1 MYYGGTKMVKTKKTQ
16 FAIRKLAKGAVAV
29 LLSFGILAGPSAPI
43 VSAAS
48 EAIQN
53 EMTDDTTSVVE
64 ESVPVE
70 NNTADTLTTDN
81 TGVSANYSEN
91 TDDSTT
97 TTVQTDTDVS
107 TQEKTDPV
115 TSVNTEQPVQTE
127 EAESTTPVEDVN
139 SKSEE
144 NVSQNNNINT
154 STEDTNSTNTEAEVN
169 KNTTSKEDTNKK
181 DKPNINEMTKEE
193 LANHIKDLANKHPL
207 GIAGIFHIFGNE
219 VTQNGRIAGN
229 IATDKLSGTNFGT
242 NSNAT
247 NNLTNGDIH
256 YVGNLNGLNKI
267 DGDNK
272 VVIFGPDIE
281 YRSFENDGAIEV
293 NYGTAEKPDW
303 RKVDIPYNHI
313 VQADQKI
320 NIQGELDKLSQKS
333 DNWASQAQTEGV
345 KADFSTDNSWIDV
358 SEAIKNAGDNKEPI
372 YVTIDAAHLSGD
384 KRNITIKGIPAG
396 AEAPMIILNVTNIQ
410 GGDLTVQTH
419 LVLEYADGNNI
430 GGSSET
436 PTQFNKLLWNF
447 GTDVNKLHFA
457 RDYHLGSVL
466 ATNAH
471 ITNAVNIDGNI
482 IGNKVT
488 VSGETHRWDL
498 TPPFVEIEE
507 PEKPKPEPKPDPE
520 PKPKPKPDPEPEPEP
535 ENPTPDTPAPQP
547 KPEETP
553 DNTEDFTPPITVDV
567 LDPDGTDENETPAG
581 EESTE
586 EEAIAPLPEN
596 VIEKNQ
602 KEVTS
607 SKSTVTPTPVTEKSG
622 ETTTKPKAEV
632 KNETVTAT
640 ETTKE
645 VGLPETG
652 EDKTNLITIGI
663 CFSKYCCNNH
673 GIRLIHQQEKEKL
686 TKNKHLK

>member
-1 MYYGGTKMVKTKKTQ
+1 MFKTKKTQ

-81 TGVSANYSEN
+81 TEVSANYSEN

-107 TQEKTDPV
+107 TQEKTDPE
-115 TSVNTEQPVQTE
+115 TSVNTEQPIQTE

-154 STEDTNSTNTEAEVN
+154 S
-169 KNTTSKEDTNKK
+169 KEGTNKK

-193 LANHIKDLANKHPL
+193 LANHIKDLADKHPL

-219 VTQNGRIAGN
+219 VTQNGHIAGN
-229 IATDKLSGTNFGT
+229 IAADKLSGTNFGT

-281 YRSFENDGAIEV
+281 YRSFEKDGAIEV

-320 NIQGELDKLSQKS
+320 DIQGELDKLSQKS
-333 DNWASQAQTEGV
+333 DNWASQAQIEGV
-345 KADFSTDNSWIDV
+345 KADFNDLNNSWIDV
-358 SEAIKNAGDNKEPI
+358 SEAIKNAGDSKEPI

-436 PTQFNKLLWNF
+436 PNQFNKLLWNF

-457 RDYHLGSVL
+457 GDYHLGSVL

-507 PEKPKPEPKPDPE
+507 PEKPDPK
-520 PKPKPKPDPEPEPEP
+520 PEPEP
-535 ENPTPDTPAPQP
+535 ENPTPYTPAPQP

-553 DNTEDFTPPITVDV
+553 DNTEDFTPPLNEDV
-567 LDPDGTDENETPAG
+567 LDLDGTDENETPAG

-586 EEAIAPLPEN
+586 EAIAPLPKN

-607 SKSTVTPTPVTEKSG
+607 TAVTEKSS

-632 KNETVTAT
+632 ENENVT
-640 ETTKE
+640 ETSKE

-652 EDKTNLITIGI
+652 EDKTNLITTGI
-663 CFSKYCCNNH
+663 VLASIAATITALGSFINK
-673 GIRLIHQQEKEKL
+673 
-686 TKNKHLK
+686 KN

>member
-1 MYYGGTKMVKTKKTQ
+1 MFKTKKTQ

-43 VSAAS
+43 VSAAP
-48 EAIQN
+48 ETIQN
-53 EMTDDTTSVVE
+53 EVTSDTTSVVE

-81 TGVSANYSEN
+81 TEVSANYSEN

-107 TQEKTDPV
+107 TQEKTDPE
-115 TSVNTEQPVQTE
+115 TSVNTEQPIQTE

-154 STEDTNSTNTEAEVN
+154 S
-169 KNTTSKEDTNKK
+169 KEGTNKK

-193 LANHIKDLANKHPL
+193 LANYIKDLADKHPL

-219 VTQNGRIAGN
+219 VTQNGHIAGN
-229 IATDKLSGTNFGT
+229 IAADKLSGT

-313 VQADQKI
+313 VQADQKVD
-320 NIQGELDKLSQKS
+320 IQGELDKLSQKS

-345 KADFSTDNSWIDV
+345 KADFNDLNNSWIDV
-358 SEAIKNAGDNKEPI
+358 SEAIKNAGDSKEPI
-372 YVTIDAAHLSGD
+372 YVAIDAAHLSGD

-436 PTQFNKLLWNF
+436 PNQFNKLLWNF

-457 RDYHLGSVL
+457 GDYHLGSVL

-507 PEKPKPEPKPDPE
+507 PEKPDPKPEPEPEPEPDP
-520 PKPKPKPDPEPEPEP
+520 KPEPEP

-553 DNTEDFTPPITVDV
+553 DNTEDFTPPLTVDV
-567 LDPDGTDENETPAG
+567 LDLDGTDENETPAR
-581 EESTE
+581 EEST

-607 SKSTVTPTPVTEKSG
+607 TAVTEKSS

-632 KNETVTAT
+632 ENENVT
-640 ETTKE
+640 ETSKE

-652 EDKTNLITIGI
+652 EDKTNLITTGI
-663 CFSKYCCNNH
+663 VLASIAATITALGSFINK
-673 GIRLIHQQEKEKL
+673 
-686 TKNKHLK
+686 KN

>member
-1 MYYGGTKMVKTKKTQ
+1 MFKTKKTQ

-53 EMTDDTTSVVE
+53 EVTSDTTSVVE
-64 ESVPVE
+64 ESVPVK

-81 TGVSANYSEN
+81 TEVSANYSEN

-107 TQEKTDPV
+107 TQEKTDPE
-115 TSVNTEQPVQTE
+115 TSVNTEQPIQTE
-127 EAESTTPVEDVN
+127 EAESTTPVENVN

-154 STEDTNSTNTEAEVN
+154 S
-169 KNTTSKEDTNKK
+169 KEGTNKK

-193 LANHIKDLANKHPL
+193 LADHIKDLADKHPL

-219 VTQNGRIAGN
+219 VTQNGHIAGN
-229 IATDKLSGTNFGT
+229 IAADKLSGTNFGT

-320 NIQGELDKLSQKS
+320 DIQGELDKLSQKS

-345 KADFSTDNSWIDV
+345 KADFNDLNNSWIDV
-358 SEAIKNAGDNKEPI
+358 SEAIKNAGDSKEPI

-396 AEAPMIILNVTNIQ
+396 AEAPMIILNVINIQ

-436 PTQFNKLLWNF
+436 PNQFNKLLWNF

-457 RDYHLGSVL
+457 GDYHLGSVL

-498 TPPFVEIEE
+498 TPPFVEFEE
-507 PEKPKPEPKPDPE
+507 PEKPKPEPKPEPEKPKPE
-520 PKPKPKPDPEPEPEP
+520 PKPEPEPEPAP

-553 DNTEDFTPPITVDV
+553 DNTEDFTPPLTVDV
-567 LDPDGTDENETPAG
+567 SDLDGTDENETPAG
-581 EESTE
+581 EEST

-607 SKSTVTPTPVTEKSG
+607 SKFMVTPTAVTEKSS

-632 KNETVTAT
+632 ENQNVT
-640 ETTKE
+640 ETSKE

-652 EDKTNLITIGI
+652 EDKTNLITTGI
-663 CFSKYCCNNH
+663 VLASIAATITALGSFINK
-673 GIRLIHQQEKEKL
+673 
-686 TKNKHLK
+686 KN

>member
-1 MYYGGTKMVKTKKTQ
+1 M
-16 FAIRKLAKGAVAV
+16 

-53 EMTDDTTSVVE
+53 EMTDDTTSNEITSDTTSVVE

-81 TGVSANYSEN
+81 TEVSANYSEN

-107 TQEKTDPV
+107 TQEKTDPE
-115 TSVNTEQPVQTE
+115 TSINTEQPIQTE
-127 EAESTTPVEDVN
+127 EAESTTPVEDIN

-154 STEDTNSTNTEAEVN
+154 S
-169 KNTTSKEDTNKK
+169 KEGTNKK

-193 LANHIKDLANKHPL
+193 LADHIKDLADKHPL

-219 VTQNGRIAGN
+219 VTQNGHIAGN
-229 IATDKLSGTNFGT
+229 IAADKLSGTNFGT

-320 NIQGELDKLSQKS
+320 DIQGELDKLSQKS

-345 KADFSTDNSWIDV
+345 KADFNDLNNSWTDV
-358 SEAIKNAGDNKEPI
+358 SEAIKNAGDSKEPI

-396 AEAPMIILNVTNIQ
+396 AEAPMIILNVINIQ

-436 PTQFNKLLWNF
+436 PNQFNKLLWNF

-457 RDYHLGSVL
+457 GDYHLGSVL

-498 TPPFVEIEE
+498 TPPFVEFEE
-507 PEKPKPEPKPDPE
+507 PEKPKPEPKPE
-520 PKPKPKPDPEPEPEP
+520 PEPEPAP

-553 DNTEDFTPPITVDV
+553 DNTEDFTPPLTVDV
-567 LDPDGTDENETPAG
+567 SDLDGTDENETPAG
-581 EESTE
+581 EEST

-602 KEVTS
+602 KEITP
-607 SKSTVTPTPVTEKSG
+607 SKFMVTPTAVTEKSS

-632 KNETVTAT
+632 ENQNVT
-640 ETTKE
+640 ETSKE

-652 EDKTNLITIGI
+652 EDKTNLITTGI
-663 CFSKYCCNNH
+663 VLASIAATITALGSFINK
-673 GIRLIHQQEKEKL
+673 
-686 TKNKHLK
+686 KN

>member
-1 MYYGGTKMVKTKKTQ
+1 MFKTKKTQ

-53 EMTDDTTSVVE
+53 KMTDDTTSNEVTSDTTSVVE

-81 TGVSANYSEN
+81 TEVSANYSEN

-107 TQEKTDPV
+107 TQEKTDPE
-115 TSVNTEQPVQTE
+115 TSVNTEQPIQTE

-154 STEDTNSTNTEAEVN
+154 S
-169 KNTTSKEDTNKK
+169 KEGTNKK

-193 LANHIKDLANKHPL
+193 LANHIKDLADKHPL

-219 VTQNGRIAGN
+219 VTQNGHIAGN
-229 IATDKLSGTNFGT
+229 IAADKLSGTNFGT

-320 NIQGELDKLSQKS
+320 DIQGELDKLSQKS

-345 KADFSTDNSWIDV
+345 KADFNDLNNSWTDV
-358 SEAIKNAGDNKEPI
+358 SEAIKNAGDSKEPI

-396 AEAPMIILNVTNIQ
+396 AEAPMIILNVINIQ

-436 PTQFNKLLWNF
+436 PNQFNKLLWNF

-457 RDYHLGSVL
+457 GDYHLGSVL

-498 TPPFVEIEE
+498 TPPFVEFEE
-507 PEKPKPEPKPDPE
+507 PEKPKPEP
-520 PKPKPKPDPEPEPEP
+520 EPEPAP

-553 DNTEDFTPPITVDV
+553 DNTEDFTPPLTVDV
-567 LDPDGTDENETPAG
+567 SDLDGTDENETPAG
-581 EESTE
+581 EESA

-607 SKSTVTPTPVTEKSG
+607 SKFMVTPTAVTEKSS

-632 KNETVTAT
+632 ENQNVT
-640 ETTKE
+640 ETSKE

-652 EDKTNLITIGI
+652 EDKTNLITTGI
-663 CFSKYCCNNH
+663 VLASIAATITALGSFINK
-673 GIRLIHQQEKEKL
+673 
-686 TKNKHLK
+686 KN

>member
-1 MYYGGTKMVKTKKTQ
+1 
-16 FAIRKLAKGAVAV
+16 
-29 LLSFGILAGPSAPI
+29 
-43 VSAAS
+43 
-48 EAIQN
+48 
-53 EMTDDTTSVVE
+53 MTDDTTSNEVTSDTTSVVE

-81 TGVSANYSEN
+81 TEVSANYSEN

-107 TQEKTDPV
+107 TQEKTDPE
-115 TSVNTEQPVQTE
+115 TSVNTKQPIQTE

-154 STEDTNSTNTEAEVN
+154 S
-169 KNTTSKEDTNKK
+169 KEGTNKK

-193 LANHIKDLANKHPL
+193 LADHIKDLADKHPL

-219 VTQNGRIAGN
+219 VTQNGHIAGN
-229 IATDKLSGTNFGT
+229 IAADKLSGTNFGT

-293 NYGTAEKPDW
+293 NHGTAEKPDW

-320 NIQGELDKLSQKS
+320 DIQGELDKLSQKS

-345 KADFSTDNSWIDV
+345 KADFNDLNNSWIDV
-358 SEAIKNAGDNKEPI
+358 SEAIKNAGDSKEPI

-396 AEAPMIILNVTNIQ
+396 AEAPMIILNVINIQ

-436 PTQFNKLLWNF
+436 PNQFNKLLWNF

-457 RDYHLGSVL
+457 GDYHLGSVL

-507 PEKPKPEPKPDPE
+507 PEKP
-520 PKPKPKPDPEPEPEP
+520 EPEPAP

-547 KPEETP
+547 KPEKTP
-553 DNTEDFTPPITVDV
+553 DNTEDFTPPLTVDV
-567 LDPDGTDENETPAG
+567 SDLDGTDENETPAG
-581 EESTE
+581 EEST

-607 SKSTVTPTPVTEKSG
+607 SKFMVTTTAVTEKSS

-632 KNETVTAT
+632 ENQNVT
-640 ETTKE
+640 ETSKE

-652 EDKTNLITIGI
+652 EDKTNLITTGI
-663 CFSKYCCNNH
+663 VLASIAATITALGSFINK
-673 GIRLIHQQEKEKL
+673 
-686 TKNKHLK
+686 KN

>member
-1 MYYGGTKMVKTKKTQ
+1 MFKTKKTQ

-53 EMTDDTTSVVE
+53 EMTDDTTSNEVTSDTTSVVE
-64 ESVPVE
+64 ESVPVK

-81 TGVSANYSEN
+81 TEVSANYSEN

-107 TQEKTDPV
+107 TQEKTDPE
-115 TSVNTEQPVQTE
+115 TSVNTEQPIQTE

-154 STEDTNSTNTEAEVN
+154 S
-169 KNTTSKEDTNKK
+169 KEGTNKK

-193 LANHIKDLANKHPL
+193 LADHIKDLADKHPL

-219 VTQNGRIAGN
+219 VTQNGHIAGN
-229 IATDKLSGTNFGT
+229 IAADKLSGTNFGT

-320 NIQGELDKLSQKS
+320 DIQGELDKLSQKS

-345 KADFSTDNSWIDV
+345 KADFNDLNNSWIDV
-358 SEAIKNAGDNKEPI
+358 SEAIKNAGDSKEPI

-396 AEAPMIILNVTNIQ
+396 AEAPMIILNVINIQ

-436 PTQFNKLLWNF
+436 PNQFNKLLWNF

-457 RDYHLGSVL
+457 GDYHLGSVL

-498 TPPFVEIEE
+498 TPPFVEFEE
-507 PEKPKPEPKPDPE
+507 PEKPKPEPKPE
-520 PKPKPKPDPEPEPEP
+520 PEPEPEP

-553 DNTEDFTPPITVDV
+553 DNTEDFTPPLTVDV
-567 LDPDGTDENETPAG
+567 SDLDGTDENETPAG
-581 EESTE
+581 EEST

-607 SKSTVTPTPVTEKSG
+607 SKFMVTPTAVTEKSS

-632 KNETVTAT
+632 ENQNVT
-640 ETTKE
+640 ETSKE

-652 EDKTNLITIGI
+652 EDKTNLITTGI
-663 CFSKYCCNNH
+663 VLASIAATITALGSFINK
-673 GIRLIHQQEKEKL
+673 
-686 TKNKHLK
+686 KN

>member
-1 MYYGGTKMVKTKKTQ
+1 M
-16 FAIRKLAKGAVAV
+16 

-81 TGVSANYSEN
+81 TEVSANYSEN

-107 TQEKTDPV
+107 TQEKTDPE
-115 TSVNTEQPVQTE
+115 TSVNTEQPIQTE
-127 EAESTTPVEDVN
+127 EAESTTPVEDIN

-154 STEDTNSTNTEAEVN
+154 S
-169 KNTTSKEDTNKK
+169 KEGTNKK

-193 LANHIKDLANKHPL
+193 LANHIKDLADKHPL

-219 VTQNGRIAGN
+219 VTQNGHIAGN
-229 IATDKLSGTNFGT
+229 IAADKLSGTNFGT

-320 NIQGELDKLSQKS
+320 DIQGELDKLSQKS

-345 KADFSTDNSWIDV
+345 KADFNDLNNSWIDV
-358 SEAIKNAGDNKEPI
+358 SEAIKNAGDSKEPI

-396 AEAPMIILNVTNIQ
+396 AEAPMIILNVINIQ

-436 PTQFNKLLWNF
+436 PNQFNKLLWNF

-457 RDYHLGSVL
+457 GDYHLGSVL

-507 PEKPKPEPKPDPE
+507 PEKPKPEPKPE
-520 PKPKPKPDPEPEPEP
+520 PEPEPAP

-553 DNTEDFTPPITVDV
+553 DNTEDFTPPLTVDV
-567 LDPDGTDENETPAG
+567 SDLDGTDENETPAG
-581 EESTE
+581 EEST

-607 SKSTVTPTPVTEKSG
+607 SKFMVTPTAVTEKSS

-632 KNETVTAT
+632 ENQNVT
-640 ETTKE
+640 ETSKE

-652 EDKTNLITIGI
+652 EDKTNLITTGI
-663 CFSKYCCNNH
+663 VLASIAATITALGSFINK
-673 GIRLIHQQEKEKL
+673 
-686 TKNKHLK
+686 KN

>member
-1 MYYGGTKMVKTKKTQ
+1 MFKTKKTQ

-53 EMTDDTTSVVE
+53 EMTDDTTSIVE

-81 TGVSANYSEN
+81 TEVSANYSEN

-107 TQEKTDPV
+107 TQEKTDPE
-115 TSVNTEQPVQTE
+115 TSVNTEQPIQTE
-127 EAESTTPVEDVN
+127 EAESTTPVENVN

-154 STEDTNSTNTEAEVN
+154 S
-169 KNTTSKEDTNKK
+169 KEGTNKK

-193 LANHIKDLANKHPL
+193 LANHIKDLADKHPL

-219 VTQNGRIAGN
+219 VTQNGHIAGN
-229 IATDKLSGTNFGT
+229 IAADKLSGTNFGT

-320 NIQGELDKLSQKS
+320 DIQGELDKLSQKS

-345 KADFSTDNSWIDV
+345 KADFNDLNNSWTDV
-358 SEAIKNAGDNKEPI
+358 SEAIKNAGDSKEPI

-396 AEAPMIILNVTNIQ
+396 AEAPMIILNVINIQ

-436 PTQFNKLLWNF
+436 PNQFNKLLWNF

-457 RDYHLGSVL
+457 GDYHLGSVL

-498 TPPFVEIEE
+498 TPSFVEFEE
-507 PEKPKPEPKPDPE
+507 PEKPKPEPKPEPEKHKPE
-520 PKPKPKPDPEPEPEP
+520 PKHEPEPEPEPAP

-553 DNTEDFTPPITVDV
+553 DNTEDFTPPLTVDV
-567 LDPDGTDENETPAG
+567 SDLDGTDENETPAG
-581 EESTE
+581 EEST

-607 SKSTVTPTPVTEKSG
+607 SKFMVTPTAVTEKSS

-632 KNETVTAT
+632 ENQNVT
-640 ETTKE
+640 ETSKE

-652 EDKTNLITIGI
+652 EDKTNLITTGI
-663 CFSKYCCNNH
+663 VLASIAATITALGSFINK
-673 GIRLIHQQEKEKL
+673 
-686 TKNKHLK
+686 KN

>member
-1 MYYGGTKMVKTKKTQ
+1 MFKTKKTQ

-53 EMTDDTTSVVE
+53 EMTDNTTSVVE
-64 ESVPVE
+64 ENVPVE
-70 NNTADTLTTDN
+70 NNTANTLTTDN
-81 TGVSANYSEN
+81 TEVSANYSEN

-107 TQEKTDPV
+107 TQEKTDPE
-115 TSVNTEQPVQTE
+115 TSVNTEQPIQTE
-127 EAESTTPVEDVN
+127 EAESTTPVEDIN
-139 SKSEE
+139 LKSEE

-154 STEDTNSTNTEAEVN
+154 S
-169 KNTTSKEDTNKK
+169 KEGTNKK

-193 LANHIKDLANKHPL
+193 LANHIKDLADKHPL

-219 VTQNGRIAGN
+219 VTQSGHIAGN
-229 IATDKLSGTNFGT
+229 IAADKLSGTNFGT

-303 RKVDIPYNHI
+303 RKVDISYNHI

-320 NIQGELDKLSQKS
+320 DIQGELDKLSQKS

-345 KADFSTDNSWIDV
+345 KADFNDLNNSWIDV
-358 SEAIKNAGDNKEPI
+358 SEAIKNAGDSKEPI

-396 AEAPMIILNVTNIQ
+396 AEAPMIILNVINIQ

-436 PTQFNKLLWNF
+436 PNQFNKLLWNF

-457 RDYHLGSVL
+457 GDYHLGSIL

-488 VSGETHRWDL
+488 VSGETDRWDL
-498 TPPFVEIEE
+498 TPPFVEFEE
-507 PEKPKPEPKPDPE
+507 PEKPKPEPKPE
-520 PKPKPKPDPEPEPEP
+520 PEPEPAP

-553 DNTEDFTPPITVDV
+553 DNTEDFTPPLTVDV
-567 LDPDGTDENETPAG
+567 SDLDGTDENETPAG
-581 EESTE
+581 EEST

-607 SKSTVTPTPVTEKSG
+607 SKFMVTPTAVNEKSS

-632 KNETVTAT
+632 ENENVT
-640 ETTKE
+640 ETSKE

-652 EDKTNLITIGI
+652 EDKTNLITTGI
-663 CFSKYCCNNH
+663 VLASIAATITALGSFINK
-673 GIRLIHQQEKEKL
+673 
-686 TKNKHLK
+686 KN

>member
-1 MYYGGTKMVKTKKTQ
+1 MFKTKKTQ

-53 EMTDDTTSVVE
+53 EMTDDTTSNEVTSDTTSVVE
-64 ESVPVE
+64 ENVPVE
-70 NNTADTLTTDN
+70 NNTANTLTTDN
-81 TGVSANYSEN
+81 TEVSANYSEN

-107 TQEKTDPV
+107 TQEKTDPE
-115 TSVNTEQPVQTE
+115 TSVNTEQPIQTE
-127 EAESTTPVEDVN
+127 EAESTTPVEDIN

-154 STEDTNSTNTEAEVN
+154 S
-169 KNTTSKEDTNKK
+169 KEGTNKK

-193 LANHIKDLANKHPL
+193 LANHIKDLADKHPL

-219 VTQNGRIAGN
+219 VTQNGHIADN
-229 IATDKLSGTNFGT
+229 IAADKLSGTNFGT

-303 RKVDIPYNHI
+303 RKVDISYNHI

-320 NIQGELDKLSQKS
+320 DIQGELDKLSQKS

-345 KADFSTDNSWIDV
+345 KADFNDLNNSWIDV
-358 SEAIKNAGDNKEPI
+358 SEAIKNAGDSKEPI

-396 AEAPMIILNVTNIQ
+396 AEAPMIILNVINIQ

-436 PTQFNKLLWNF
+436 PNQFNKLLWNF

-457 RDYHLGSVL
+457 GDYHLGSVL

-498 TPPFVEIEE
+498 TPPFVEFEE
-507 PEKPKPEPKPDPE
+507 PEKPKPEPKPE
-520 PKPKPKPDPEPEPEP
+520 PEPEPAP

-553 DNTEDFTPPITVDV
+553 DNTEDFTPPLTVDV
-567 LDPDGTDENETPAG
+567 SDLDGTDENETPAG
-581 EESTE
+581 EEST

-607 SKSTVTPTPVTEKSG
+607 SKFMVTPTAVNEKSS

-632 KNETVTAT
+632 ENENVT
-640 ETTKE
+640 ETSKE

-652 EDKTNLITIGI
+652 EDKTNLITTGI
-663 CFSKYCCNNH
+663 VLASIAATITALGSFINK
-673 GIRLIHQQEKEKL
+673 
-686 TKNKHLK
+686 KN

>member
-1 MYYGGTKMVKTKKTQ
+1 MFKTKKTQ

-48 EAIQN
+48 ETIQN
-53 EMTDDTTSVVE
+53 EMTDDTASNEVISDTTSVVE

-81 TGVSANYSEN
+81 TEVSANYSEN

-107 TQEKTDPV
+107 TQEKTDPE
-115 TSVNTEQPVQTE
+115 TSVNTEQPIQTE

-154 STEDTNSTNTEAEVN
+154 S
-169 KNTTSKEDTNKK
+169 KEGTNKK

-193 LANHIKDLANKHPL
+193 LANHIKDLADKHPL

-219 VTQNGRIAGN
+219 VTQNGHIAGN
-229 IATDKLSGTNFGT
+229 IAADKLSGTNFGT

-320 NIQGELDKLSQKS
+320 DIQGELDKLSQKS

-345 KADFSTDNSWIDV
+345 KADFNDHNNSWIDV
-358 SEAIKNAGDNKEPI
+358 SEAIKNAGDSKEPI

-436 PTQFNKLLWNF
+436 PNQFNKLLWNF
-447 GTDVNKLHFA
+447 GTDVNNLHFA
-457 RDYHLGSVL
+457 GDYHLGSVL

-507 PEKPKPEPKPDPE
+507 PEPEPEPDPKPEPEPEPDP
-520 PKPKPKPDPEPEPEP
+520 KPEPEP

-553 DNTEDFTPPITVDV
+553 DNTEDFTPPLNEDV
-567 LDPDGTDENETPAG
+567 LDLDGTDENETTAG

-586 EEAIAPLPEN
+586 EAIAPLPKN

-607 SKSTVTPTPVTEKSG
+607 TAVTEKSS

-632 KNETVTAT
+632 ENENVT
-640 ETTKE
+640 ETSKE

-652 EDKTNLITIGI
+652 EDKTNLITTGI
-663 CFSKYCCNNH
+663 VLASIAATITALGSFINK
-673 GIRLIHQQEKEKL
+673 
-686 TKNKHLK
+686 KN

>member
-1 MYYGGTKMVKTKKTQ
+1 M
-16 FAIRKLAKGAVAV
+16 

-53 EMTDDTTSVVE
+53 EMTDDTTSIVE

-81 TGVSANYSEN
+81 TEVSANYSEN

-107 TQEKTDPV
+107 TQEKTDPE
-115 TSVNTEQPVQTE
+115 TSVNTEQPIQTE
-127 EAESTTPVEDVN
+127 EAESTTPVEDIN

-154 STEDTNSTNTEAEVN
+154 S
-169 KNTTSKEDTNKK
+169 KEGTNKK

-193 LANHIKDLANKHPL
+193 LADHIKDLADKHPL

-219 VTQNGRIAGN
+219 VTQNGHIAGN
-229 IATDKLSGTNFGT
+229 IAADKLSGTNFGT

-320 NIQGELDKLSQKS
+320 DIQGELDKLSQKS

-345 KADFSTDNSWIDV
+345 KADFNDLNNSWIDV
-358 SEAIKNAGDNKEPI
+358 SEAIKNAGDSKEPI

-396 AEAPMIILNVTNIQ
+396 AEAPMIILNVINIQ

-419 LVLEYADGNNI
+419 LVLEYVDGNNI

-436 PTQFNKLLWNF
+436 PNQFNKLLWNF

-457 RDYHLGSVL
+457 GDYHLGSVL

-507 PEKPKPEPKPDPE
+507 PEKPKPEPKPEPEPEPE
-520 PKPKPKPDPEPEPEP
+520 PKPEPEPEPEP

-553 DNTEDFTPPITVDV
+553 DNTEDFTPPLTVDV
-567 LDPDGTDENETPAG
+567 SDLDGTDENETPAG
-581 EESTE
+581 EEST

-607 SKSTVTPTPVTEKSG
+607 SKFMVTPTAVTEKSS

-632 KNETVTAT
+632 ENQNVT
-640 ETTKE
+640 ETSKE

-652 EDKTNLITIGI
+652 EDKTNLITTGI
-663 CFSKYCCNNH
+663 VLASIAATITALGSFINK
-673 GIRLIHQQEKEKL
+673 
-686 TKNKHLK
+686 KN

>member
-1 MYYGGTKMVKTKKTQ
+1 MFKTKKTQ

-53 EMTDDTTSVVE
+53 EVTSDTTSVVE

-81 TGVSANYSEN
+81 TEVSANYSEN

-107 TQEKTDPV
+107 TQEKTDPE
-115 TSVNTEQPVQTE
+115 TSVNTEQPIQTE

-154 STEDTNSTNTEAEVN
+154 S
-169 KNTTSKEDTNKK
+169 KEGTNKK

-193 LANHIKDLANKHPL
+193 LADHIKDLADKHPL

-219 VTQNGRIAGN
+219 VTQNGHIAGN
-229 IATDKLSGTNFGT
+229 IAADKLSGTNFGT

-320 NIQGELDKLSQKS
+320 DIQGELDKLSQKS

-345 KADFSTDNSWIDV
+345 KADFNDLNNSWIDV
-358 SEAIKNAGDNKEPI
+358 SEAIKNAGDSKEPI

-396 AEAPMIILNVTNIQ
+396 AEAPMIILNVINIQ

-436 PTQFNKLLWNF
+436 PNQFNKLLWNF

-457 RDYHLGSVL
+457 GDYHLGSVL

-498 TPPFVEIEE
+498 TPPFVEFEE
-507 PEKPKPEPKPDPE
+507 PEKPKPEPKPEPEKPKPE
-520 PKPKPKPDPEPEPEP
+520 PKPEPEPEPAP

-553 DNTEDFTPPITVDV
+553 DNTEDFTPPLTVDV
-567 LDPDGTDENETPAG
+567 SDLDGTDENETPAG
-581 EESTE
+581 EEST

-607 SKSTVTPTPVTEKSG
+607 SKFMVTPTAVTEKSS

-632 KNETVTAT
+632 ENQNVT
-640 ETTKE
+640 ETSKE

-652 EDKTNLITIGI
+652 EDKTNLITTGI
-663 CFSKYCCNNH
+663 VLASIAATITALGSFINK
-673 GIRLIHQQEKEKL
+673 
-686 TKNKHLK
+686 KN

>member
-1 MYYGGTKMVKTKKTQ
+1 MFKTKKTQ

-53 EMTDDTTSVVE
+53 EMTDDTTSNEVTSDTTSVVE
-64 ESVPVE
+64 ENVPVE
-70 NNTADTLTTDN
+70 NNTANTLTTDN
-81 TGVSANYSEN
+81 TEVSATYSEN
-91 TDDSTT
+91 T
-97 TTVQTDTDVS
+97 
-107 TQEKTDPV
+107 
-115 TSVNTEQPVQTE
+115 EQPIQTE
-127 EAESTTPVEDVN
+127 EAESTTPVEDIN

-154 STEDTNSTNTEAEVN
+154 S
-169 KNTTSKEDTNKK
+169 KEGTNKK

-193 LANHIKDLANKHPL
+193 LANHIKDLTDKHPL

-219 VTQNGRIAGN
+219 VTQNGHIADN
-229 IATDKLSGTNFGT
+229 IAADKLSGTNFGT

-303 RKVDIPYNHI
+303 RKVDISYNHI

-320 NIQGELDKLSQKS
+320 DIQGELDKLSQKS

-345 KADFSTDNSWIDV
+345 KADFNDLNNSWIDV
-358 SEAIKNAGDNKEPI
+358 SEAIKNAGDSKEPI

-396 AEAPMIILNVTNIQ
+396 AEAPMIILNVINIQ

-436 PTQFNKLLWNF
+436 PNQFNKLLWNF

-457 RDYHLGSVL
+457 GDYHLGSVL

-498 TPPFVEIEE
+498 TPPFVEFEE
-507 PEKPKPEPKPDPE
+507 PEKPKPEPKP
-520 PKPKPKPDPEPEPEP
+520 EPEPAP

-553 DNTEDFTPPITVDV
+553 DNTEDFTPPLTVDV
-567 LDPDGTDENETPAG
+567 SDLDGKDKNETPAG
-581 EESTE
+581 EEST

-607 SKSTVTPTPVTEKSG
+607 SKFMVTPTAVNEKSS

-632 KNETVTAT
+632 ENENVT
-640 ETTKE
+640 ETSKE

-652 EDKTNLITIGI
+652 EDKTNLITTGI
-663 CFSKYCCNNH
+663 VLASIAATITALGSFINK
-673 GIRLIHQQEKEKL
+673 
-686 TKNKHLK
+686 KN

>member
-1 MYYGGTKMVKTKKTQ
+1 M
-16 FAIRKLAKGAVAV
+16 

-53 EMTDDTTSVVE
+53 EMTDDTTSNEVTSDTTSVVE

-81 TGVSANYSEN
+81 TEVSANYSEN

-107 TQEKTDPV
+107 TQEKTDPE
-115 TSVNTEQPVQTE
+115 TSVNTEQPIQTE
-127 EAESTTPVEDVN
+127 EAESTTPVEDIN

-154 STEDTNSTNTEAEVN
+154 S
-169 KNTTSKEDTNKK
+169 KEGTNKK

-193 LANHIKDLANKHPL
+193 LADHIKDLSDKHPL

-219 VTQNGRIAGN
+219 VTQNGHIAGN
-229 IATDKLSGTNFGT
+229 IAADKLSGTNFGT

-320 NIQGELDKLSQKS
+320 DIQGELDKLSQKS

-345 KADFSTDNSWIDV
+345 KADFNDLNNSWTDV
-358 SEAIKNAGDNKEPI
+358 SEAIKNAGDSREPI

-396 AEAPMIILNVTNIQ
+396 AEAPMIILNVINIQ

-436 PTQFNKLLWNF
+436 PNQFNKLLWNF

-457 RDYHLGSVL
+457 GDYHLGSVL

-498 TPPFVEIEE
+498 TPPFVEFEE
-507 PEKPKPEPKPDPE
+507 PEKPKPEPKPE
-520 PKPKPKPDPEPEPEP
+520 PEPEPAP

-553 DNTEDFTPPITVDV
+553 DNTEDFTPPLTVDV
-567 LDPDGTDENETPAG
+567 SDLDGTDENETPAG
-581 EESTE
+581 EEST

-607 SKSTVTPTPVTEKSG
+607 SKFMVTPTAVTEKSS

-632 KNETVTAT
+632 ENQNVT
-640 ETTKE
+640 ETSKE

-652 EDKTNLITIGI
+652 EDKTNLITTGI
-663 CFSKYCCNNH
+663 VLASIAATITALGSFINK
-673 GIRLIHQQEKEKL
+673 
-686 TKNKHLK
+686 KN

>member
-1 MYYGGTKMVKTKKTQ
+1 MFKTKKTQ
-16 FAIRKLAKGAVAV
+16 FAIRKFAKGTVAV

-53 EMTDDTTSVVE
+53 EMTDDTTSNEVTSDTTSVVE

-70 NNTADTLTTDN
+70 NNTANTLTTDN
-81 TGVSANYSEN
+81 TEVSANYSEN

-107 TQEKTDPV
+107 TQEKTDPE
-115 TSVNTEQPVQTE
+115 TSVNTEQPIQTE
-127 EAESTTPVEDVN
+127 EAESTTPVEDIN

-154 STEDTNSTNTEAEVN
+154 S
-169 KNTTSKEDTNKK
+169 KEGTNKK

-193 LANHIKDLANKHPL
+193 LANHIKDLADKHPL

-219 VTQNGRIAGN
+219 VTQNGHIAGN
-229 IATDKLSGTNFGT
+229 IAADKLSGTNFGT

-320 NIQGELDKLSQKS
+320 DIQGELDKLSQKS

-345 KADFSTDNSWIDV
+345 KADFNDLNNSWIDV
-358 SEAIKNAGDNKEPI
+358 SEAIKNAGDSKEPI

-396 AEAPMIILNVTNIQ
+396 AEAPMIILNVINIQ

-436 PTQFNKLLWNF
+436 PNQFNKLLWNF

-457 RDYHLGSVL
+457 GDYHLGSVL

-498 TPPFVEIEE
+498 TPPFVEFEE
-507 PEKPKPEPKPDPE
+507 PEKPKPEPKPE
-520 PKPKPKPDPEPEPEP
+520 PEPEPAP

-553 DNTEDFTPPITVDV
+553 DNTEDFTPPLTVDV
-567 LDPDGTDENETPAG
+567 SDLDGTDENETPAG
-581 EESTE
+581 EEST

-607 SKSTVTPTPVTEKSG
+607 SKFMVTPTAVNEKSS

-632 KNETVTAT
+632 ENENVT
-640 ETTKE
+640 ETSKE

-652 EDKTNLITIGI
+652 EDKTNLITTGI
-663 CFSKYCCNNH
+663 VLASIAATITALGSFINK
-673 GIRLIHQQEKEKL
+673 
-686 TKNKHLK
+686 KN

>member
-1 MYYGGTKMVKTKKTQ
+1 M
-16 FAIRKLAKGAVAV
+16 

-53 EMTDDTTSVVE
+53 EMTDDTTSNEVTSDTTSVVE

-81 TGVSANYSEN
+81 TEVSANYSEN

-107 TQEKTDPV
+107 TQEKTDPE
-115 TSVNTEQPVQTE
+115 TSVNTEQPIQTE
-127 EAESTTPVEDVN
+127 EAESTTPVEDIN

-154 STEDTNSTNTEAEVN
+154 S
-169 KNTTSKEDTNKK
+169 KEGTNKK

-193 LANHIKDLANKHPL
+193 LADHIKDLADKHPL

-219 VTQNGRIAGN
+219 VTQNGHIAGN
-229 IATDKLSGTNFGT
+229 IAADKLSGTNFGT

-320 NIQGELDKLSQKS
+320 DIQGELDKLSQKS

-345 KADFSTDNSWIDV
+345 KADFNDLNNSWTDV
-358 SEAIKNAGDNKEPI
+358 SEAIKNAGDSKEPI

-396 AEAPMIILNVTNIQ
+396 AEAPMIILNVINIQ

-436 PTQFNKLLWNF
+436 PNQFNKLLWNF

-457 RDYHLGSVL
+457 GDYHLGSVL

-498 TPPFVEIEE
+498 TPPFVEFEE
-507 PEKPKPEPKPDPE
+507 PEKPKPEPE
-520 PKPKPKPDPEPEPEP
+520 PEPEPEPKPEPEPEPAP

-553 DNTEDFTPPITVDV
+553 DNTEDFTPPLTVDV
-567 LDPDGTDENETPAG
+567 SDLDGTDENETPAG
-581 EESTE
+581 EEST

-607 SKSTVTPTPVTEKSG
+607 SKFMVTPTAVTEKSS

-632 KNETVTAT
+632 ENQNVT
-640 ETTKE
+640 ETSKE

-652 EDKTNLITIGI
+652 EDKTNLITTGI
-663 CFSKYCCNNH
+663 VLASIAATITALGSFINK
-673 GIRLIHQQEKEKL
+673 
-686 TKNKHLK
+686 KN

>member
-1 MYYGGTKMVKTKKTQ
+1 MFKTKKTQ

-53 EMTDDTTSVVE
+53 EMTDDTTSNEVTSDTTSVVE

-81 TGVSANYSEN
+81 TEVSANYSEN

-97 TTVQTDTDVS
+97 TTVQADTDVS
-107 TQEKTDPV
+107 TQEKTDPE
-115 TSVNTEQPVQTE
+115 TSVNTEQPIQTE
-127 EAESTTPVEDVN
+127 EAESTTPVEDIN

-154 STEDTNSTNTEAEVN
+154 S
-169 KNTTSKEDTNKK
+169 KEGTNKK

-193 LANHIKDLANKHPL
+193 LADHIKDLADKHPL

-219 VTQNGRIAGN
+219 VTQNGHIAGN
-229 IATDKLSGTNFGT
+229 IAADKLSGTNFGT

-320 NIQGELDKLSQKS
+320 DIQGELDKLSQKS

-345 KADFSTDNSWIDV
+345 KADFNDLNNSWIDV
-358 SEAIKNAGDNKEPI
+358 SEAIKNAGDSKEPI

-396 AEAPMIILNVTNIQ
+396 AEAPMIILNVINIQ

-436 PTQFNKLLWNF
+436 PNQFNKLLWNF

-457 RDYHLGSVL
+457 GDYHLGSVL

-498 TPPFVEIEE
+498 TPPFVEFEE
-507 PEKPKPEPKPDPE
+507 PEKPKPEPE
-520 PKPKPKPDPEPEPEP
+520 PEPEPAP

-553 DNTEDFTPPITVDV
+553 DNTEDFTPPLTVDV
-567 LDPDGTDENETPAG
+567 SDLDGTDENETPAG
-581 EESTE
+581 EEST

-607 SKSTVTPTPVTEKSG
+607 SKFMVTPTAVTEKSS

-632 KNETVTAT
+632 ENQNVT
-640 ETTKE
+640 ETSKE

-652 EDKTNLITIGI
+652 EDKTNLITTGI
-663 CFSKYCCNNH
+663 VLASIAATITALGSFINK
-673 GIRLIHQQEKEKL
+673 
-686 TKNKHLK
+686 KN

>member
-1 MYYGGTKMVKTKKTQ
+1 MFKTKKTQ

-53 EMTDDTTSVVE
+53 EMTDDTTSNEVTSDTTSVVE

-81 TGVSANYSEN
+81 TEVSANYSQN

-97 TTVQTDTDVS
+97 TTVQADTDVS
-107 TQEKTDPV
+107 TQEKTDPE
-115 TSVNTEQPVQTE
+115 TSVNTEQPIQTE
-127 EAESTTPVEDVN
+127 EAESTTPVENVN

-154 STEDTNSTNTEAEVN
+154 S
-169 KNTTSKEDTNKK
+169 KEGTNKK

-193 LANHIKDLANKHPL
+193 LADHIKDLADKHPL

-219 VTQNGRIAGN
+219 VTQNGHIAGN
-229 IATDKLSGTNFGT
+229 IAADKLSGTNFGT

-293 NYGTAEKPDW
+293 NYGTAEKTDW

-320 NIQGELDKLSQKS
+320 DIQGELDKLSQKS

-345 KADFSTDNSWIDV
+345 KADFNDLNNSWIDV
-358 SEAIKNAGDNKEPI
+358 SEAIKNAGDSKEPI

-396 AEAPMIILNVTNIQ
+396 AEAPMIILNVINIQ

-436 PTQFNKLLWNF
+436 PNQFNKLLWNF

-457 RDYHLGSVL
+457 GDYHLGSVL

-498 TPPFVEIEE
+498 TPPFVEFEE
-507 PEKPKPEPKPDPE
+507 PEKPKPEPKPE
-520 PKPKPKPDPEPEPEP
+520 PEPEPEP

-553 DNTEDFTPPITVDV
+553 DNTEDFTPPLTVDV
-567 LDPDGTDENETPAG
+567 SDLDGTDENETPAG
-581 EESTE
+581 EEST

-607 SKSTVTPTPVTEKSG
+607 SKFMVTPTAVTEKSS

-632 KNETVTAT
+632 ENQNVT
-640 ETTKE
+640 ETSKE

-652 EDKTNLITIGI
+652 EDKTNLITTGI
-663 CFSKYCCNNH
+663 VLASIAATITALGSFINK
-673 GIRLIHQQEKEKL
+673 
-686 TKNKHLK
+686 KN

>member
-1 MYYGGTKMVKTKKTQ
+1 M
-16 FAIRKLAKGAVAV
+16 

-53 EMTDDTTSVVE
+53 EMTDDTTSNEITSDTTSVVE

-81 TGVSANYSEN
+81 TEVSANYSEN

-107 TQEKTDPV
+107 TQEKTDPE
-115 TSVNTEQPVQTE
+115 TSVNTEQPIQTE

-154 STEDTNSTNTEAEVN
+154 S
-169 KNTTSKEDTNKK
+169 KEGTNKK

-193 LANHIKDLANKHPL
+193 LADHIKDLADKHPL

-219 VTQNGRIAGN
+219 VTQNGHIAGN
-229 IATDKLSGTNFGT
+229 IAADKLSGTNFGT

-320 NIQGELDKLSQKS
+320 DIQGELDKLSQKS

-345 KADFSTDNSWIDV
+345 KADFNDLNNSWTDV
-358 SEAIKNAGDNKEPI
+358 SEAIKNAGDSKEPI

-396 AEAPMIILNVTNIQ
+396 AEAPMIILNVINIQ

-436 PTQFNKLLWNF
+436 PNQFNKLLWNF

-457 RDYHLGSVL
+457 GDYHLGSVL

-498 TPPFVEIEE
+498 TPPFVEFEE
-507 PEKPKPEPKPDPE
+507 PEKPKPEPKPE
-520 PKPKPKPDPEPEPEP
+520 PEPEPAP

-553 DNTEDFTPPITVDV
+553 DNTEDFTPPLTVDV
-567 LDPDGTDENETPAG
+567 SDLDGTDENETPAG
-581 EESTE
+581 EEST

-602 KEVTS
+602 KEITP
-607 SKSTVTPTPVTEKSG
+607 SKFMVTPTAVTEKSS

-632 KNETVTAT
+632 ENQNVT
-640 ETTKE
+640 ETSKE

-652 EDKTNLITIGI
+652 EDKTNLITTGI
-663 CFSKYCCNNH
+663 VLASIAATITALGSFINK
-673 GIRLIHQQEKEKL
+673 
-686 TKNKHLK
+686 KN

>member
-1 MYYGGTKMVKTKKTQ
+1 M
-16 FAIRKLAKGAVAV
+16 

-53 EMTDDTTSVVE
+53 KMTDDTTSIVE

-81 TGVSANYSEN
+81 TEVSANYSEN

-107 TQEKTDPV
+107 TQEKTDPE
-115 TSVNTEQPVQTE
+115 TSVNTEQPIQTE
-127 EAESTTPVEDVN
+127 EAESTTPVEDIN

-154 STEDTNSTNTEAEVN
+154 S
-169 KNTTSKEDTNKK
+169 KEGTNKK

-193 LANHIKDLANKHPL
+193 LADHIKDLADKHPL

-219 VTQNGRIAGN
+219 VTQNGHIAGN
-229 IATDKLSGTNFGT
+229 IAADKLSGTNFGT

-320 NIQGELDKLSQKS
+320 DIQGELDKLSQKS

-345 KADFSTDNSWIDV
+345 KADFNDLNNSWIDV
-358 SEAIKNAGDNKEPI
+358 SEAIKNAGDSKEPI

-396 AEAPMIILNVTNIQ
+396 AEAPMIILNVINIQ

-436 PTQFNKLLWNF
+436 PNQFNKLLWNF

-457 RDYHLGSVL
+457 GDYHLGSVL

-498 TPPFVEIEE
+498 TPPFVEFEEPEKPEPE
-507 PEKPKPEPKPDPE
+507 PEKPKPEPKPE
-520 PKPKPKPDPEPEPEP
+520 PEPEPAP

-553 DNTEDFTPPITVDV
+553 DNTEDFTPPLTVDV
-567 LDPDGTDENETPAG
+567 SDLDGTDENETPAG
-581 EESTE
+581 EEST

-602 KEVTS
+602 KEITP
-607 SKSTVTPTPVTEKSG
+607 SKFMVTPTAVTEKSS

-632 KNETVTAT
+632 ENQNVT
-640 ETTKE
+640 ETSKE

-652 EDKTNLITIGI
+652 EDKTNLITTGI
-663 CFSKYCCNNH
+663 VLASIAATITALGSFINK
-673 GIRLIHQQEKEKL
+673 
-686 TKNKHLK
+686 KN

>member
-1 MYYGGTKMVKTKKTQ
+1 M
-16 FAIRKLAKGAVAV
+16 

-53 EMTDDTTSVVE
+53 EMTDDTTSIVE

-81 TGVSANYSEN
+81 TEVSANYSEN

-97 TTVQTDTDVS
+97 TTVQADTDVS
-107 TQEKTDPV
+107 TQEKTDPE
-115 TSVNTEQPVQTE
+115 TSVNTEQPIQTE
-127 EAESTTPVEDVN
+127 EAESTTPVEDIN

-154 STEDTNSTNTEAEVN
+154 S
-169 KNTTSKEDTNKK
+169 KEGTNKK

-193 LANHIKDLANKHPL
+193 LADHIKDLADKHPL

-219 VTQNGRIAGN
+219 VTQNGHIAGN
-229 IATDKLSGTNFGT
+229 IAADKLSGTNFGT

-320 NIQGELDKLSQKS
+320 DIQGELDKLSQKS

-345 KADFSTDNSWIDV
+345 KADFNDLNNSWIDV
-358 SEAIKNAGDNKEPI
+358 SEAIKNAGDSKEPI

-396 AEAPMIILNVTNIQ
+396 AEAPMIILNVINIQ

-436 PTQFNKLLWNF
+436 PNQFNKLLWNF

-457 RDYHLGSVL
+457 GDYHLGSVL

-498 TPPFVEIEE
+498 TPPFVEFEE
-507 PEKPKPEPKPDPE
+507 PEKPKPEPKPEPEKPKPE
-520 PKPKPKPDPEPEPEP
+520 PKPEPEPEPEP

-553 DNTEDFTPPITVDV
+553 DNTEDFTPPLTVDV
-567 LDPDGTDENETPAG
+567 SDLDGTDENETPAG
-581 EESTE
+581 EEST

-607 SKSTVTPTPVTEKSG
+607 SKFMVTPTAVTEKSS

-632 KNETVTAT
+632 ENQNVT
-640 ETTKE
+640 ETSKE

-652 EDKTNLITIGI
+652 EDKTNLITTGI
-663 CFSKYCCNNH
+663 VLASIAATITALGSFINK
-673 GIRLIHQQEKEKL
+673 
-686 TKNKHLK
+686 KN

>member
-1 MYYGGTKMVKTKKTQ
+1 MFKTKKTQ

-53 EMTDDTTSVVE
+53 EVTSDTTSVVE

-81 TGVSANYSEN
+81 TEVSANYSEN

-107 TQEKTDPV
+107 TQEKTDPE
-115 TSVNTEQPVQTE
+115 TSVNTEQPIQTE
-127 EAESTTPVEDVN
+127 EAESTTPVEDIN

-154 STEDTNSTNTEAEVN
+154 S
-169 KNTTSKEDTNKK
+169 KEGTNKK

-193 LANHIKDLANKHPL
+193 LADHIKDLADKHPL

-219 VTQNGRIAGN
+219 VTQNGHIAGN
-229 IATDKLSGTNFGT
+229 IAADKLSGTNFGT

-320 NIQGELDKLSQKS
+320 DIQGELDKLSQKS

-345 KADFSTDNSWIDV
+345 KADFNDLNNSWIDV
-358 SEAIKNAGDNKEPI
+358 SEAIKNAGDSKEPI

-396 AEAPMIILNVTNIQ
+396 AEAPMIILNVINIQ

-436 PTQFNKLLWNF
+436 PNQFNKLLWNF

-457 RDYHLGSVL
+457 GDYHLGSVL

-498 TPPFVEIEE
+498 TPPFVEFEE
-507 PEKPKPEPKPDPE
+507 PEKPKPEPEPEPEPE
-520 PKPKPKPDPEPEPEP
+520 PKPEPEKPKPEPKPEPEPEP

-553 DNTEDFTPPITVDV
+553 DNTEDFTPPLTVDV
-567 LDPDGTDENETPAG
+567 SDLDGTDENETPAG
-581 EESTE
+581 EEST

-607 SKSTVTPTPVTEKSG
+607 SKFMVTPTAVTEKSS

-632 KNETVTAT
+632 ENQNVT
-640 ETTKE
+640 ETSKE

-652 EDKTNLITIGI
+652 EDKTNLITTGI
-663 CFSKYCCNNH
+663 VLASIAATITALGSFINK
-673 GIRLIHQQEKEKL
+673 
-686 TKNKHLK
+686 KN

>member
-1 MYYGGTKMVKTKKTQ
+1 MFKTKKTQ

-53 EMTDDTTSVVE
+53 EMTDNTTSVVE
-64 ESVPVE
+64 ENVPVE
-70 NNTADTLTTDN
+70 NNTANTLTTDN
-81 TGVSANYSEN
+81 TEVSANYSEN

-107 TQEKTDPV
+107 TQEKTDPE
-115 TSVNTEQPVQTE
+115 TSVNTEQPIQTE
-127 EAESTTPVEDVN
+127 EAESTTPVEDIN

-154 STEDTNSTNTEAEVN
+154 S
-169 KNTTSKEDTNKK
+169 KEGTNKK

-193 LANHIKDLANKHPL
+193 LANHIKDLADKHPL

-219 VTQNGRIAGN
+219 VTQNGHIAGN
-229 IATDKLSGTNFGT
+229 IAADKLSGTNFGT

-303 RKVDIPYNHI
+303 RKVDISYNHI

-320 NIQGELDKLSQKS
+320 DIQGELDKLSQKS

-345 KADFSTDNSWIDV
+345 KADFNDLNNSWIDV
-358 SEAIKNAGDNKEPI
+358 SEAIKNAGDSKEPI

-396 AEAPMIILNVTNIQ
+396 AEAPMIILNVINIQ

-436 PTQFNKLLWNF
+436 PNQFNKLLWNF

-457 RDYHLGSVL
+457 GDYHLGSIL

-488 VSGETHRWDL
+488 VSGETDRWDL
-498 TPPFVEIEE
+498 TPPFVEFEE
-507 PEKPKPEPKPDPE
+507 PEKPKPEPKPE
-520 PKPKPKPDPEPEPEP
+520 PEPEPAP

-553 DNTEDFTPPITVDV
+553 DNTEDFTPPLTVDV
-567 LDPDGTDENETPAG
+567 SDLDGTDENETPAG
-581 EESTE
+581 EEST

-607 SKSTVTPTPVTEKSG
+607 SKFMVTPTAVNEKSS
-622 ETTTKPKAEV
+622 EATTKPKAEV
-632 KNETVTAT
+632 ENENVT
-640 ETTKE
+640 ETSKE

-652 EDKTNLITIGI
+652 EDKTNLITTGI
-663 CFSKYCCNNH
+663 VLASIAATITALGSFINK
-673 GIRLIHQQEKEKL
+673 
-686 TKNKHLK
+686 KN

>member
-1 MYYGGTKMVKTKKTQ
+1 MFKTKKTQ

-53 EMTDDTTSVVE
+53 EVTSDTTSVVE

-81 TGVSANYSEN
+81 TEVSANYSEN

-97 TTVQTDTDVS
+97 TTVQADTDVS
-107 TQEKTDPV
+107 TQEKTDPE
-115 TSVNTEQPVQTE
+115 TSVNTEQPIQTE
-127 EAESTTPVEDVN
+127 EAESTTPVEDIN

-154 STEDTNSTNTEAEVN
+154 S
-169 KNTTSKEDTNKK
+169 KEGTNKK

-193 LANHIKDLANKHPL
+193 LADHIKDLADKHPL

-219 VTQNGRIAGN
+219 VTQNGHIAGN
-229 IATDKLSGTNFGT
+229 IAADKLSGTNFGT

-320 NIQGELDKLSQKS
+320 DIQGELDKLSQKS

-345 KADFSTDNSWIDV
+345 KADFNDLNNSWIDV
-358 SEAIKNAGDNKEPI
+358 SEAIKNAGDSKEPI

-396 AEAPMIILNVTNIQ
+396 AEAPMIILNVINIQ

-436 PTQFNKLLWNF
+436 PNQFNKLLWNF

-457 RDYHLGSVL
+457 GDYHLGSVL

-498 TPPFVEIEE
+498 TPPFVEFEEPEKPKPEPEPEPEPEPKPE
-507 PEKPKPEPKPDPE
+507 PEKPKPEPKPE
-520 PKPKPKPDPEPEPEP
+520 PEPEPEP

-553 DNTEDFTPPITVDV
+553 DNTEDFTPPLTVDV
-567 LDPDGTDENETPAG
+567 SDLDGTDENETPAG
-581 EESTE
+581 EELT
-586 EEAIAPLPEN
+586 EEAIDPLTEN

-607 SKSTVTPTPVTEKSG
+607 SKFMVTTTAVTEKSS

-632 KNETVTAT
+632 ENQNVT
-640 ETTKE
+640 ETSKE

-652 EDKTNLITIGI
+652 EDKTNLITTGI
-663 CFSKYCCNNH
+663 VLASIAATITALGSFINK
-673 GIRLIHQQEKEKL
+673 
-686 TKNKHLK
+686 KN

>member
-1 MYYGGTKMVKTKKTQ
+1 MFKTKKTQ

-53 EMTDDTTSVVE
+53 EVTSDTTSVVE
-64 ESVPVE
+64 ESVPVK

-81 TGVSANYSEN
+81 TEVSANYSEN

-107 TQEKTDPV
+107 TQEKTDPE
-115 TSVNTEQPVQTE
+115 TSVNTEQPIQTE
-127 EAESTTPVEDVN
+127 EAESTTPVEDIN

-154 STEDTNSTNTEAEVN
+154 S
-169 KNTTSKEDTNKK
+169 KEGTNKK

-193 LANHIKDLANKHPL
+193 LADHIKDLADKHPL

-219 VTQNGRIAGN
+219 VTQNGHIAGN
-229 IATDKLSGTNFGT
+229 IAADKLSGTNFGT

-320 NIQGELDKLSQKS
+320 DIQGELDKLSQKS

-345 KADFSTDNSWIDV
+345 KADFNDLNNSWTDV
-358 SEAIKNAGDNKEPI
+358 SEAIKNAGDSREPI

-396 AEAPMIILNVTNIQ
+396 AEAPMIILNVINIQ

-436 PTQFNKLLWNF
+436 PNQFNKLLWNF

-457 RDYHLGSVL
+457 GDYHLGSVL

-498 TPPFVEIEE
+498 TPPFVEFEE
-507 PEKPKPEPKPDPE
+507 PEKPKPEPKPEPEKPKPE
-520 PKPKPKPDPEPEPEP
+520 PKPEPEPEPAP

-553 DNTEDFTPPITVDV
+553 DNTEDFTPPLTVDV
-567 LDPDGTDENETPAG
+567 SDLDGTDENETPAG
-581 EESTE
+581 EEST

-607 SKSTVTPTPVTEKSG
+607 SKFMVTPTAVTEKSS

-632 KNETVTAT
+632 ENQNVT
-640 ETTKE
+640 ETSKE

-652 EDKTNLITIGI
+652 EDKTNLITTGI
-663 CFSKYCCNNH
+663 VLASIAATITALGSFINK
-673 GIRLIHQQEKEKL
+673 
-686 TKNKHLK
+686 KN

>member
-1 MYYGGTKMVKTKKTQ
+1 MFKTKKTQ

-53 EMTDDTTSVVE
+53 EMTDDTTSNEVTSDTTSVVE
-64 ESVPVE
+64 ENVPVE
-70 NNTADTLTTDN
+70 NNTANTLTTDN
-81 TGVSANYSEN
+81 TEVSANYSEN
-91 TDDSTT
+91 T
-97 TTVQTDTDVS
+97 
-107 TQEKTDPV
+107 
-115 TSVNTEQPVQTE
+115 EQPIQTE
-127 EAESTTPVEDVN
+127 EAESTTPVEDIN

-154 STEDTNSTNTEAEVN
+154 S
-169 KNTTSKEDTNKK
+169 KEGTNKK

-193 LANHIKDLANKHPL
+193 LANHIKDLADKHPL

-219 VTQNGRIAGN
+219 VTQNGHIADN
-229 IATDKLSGTNFGT
+229 IAADKLSGTNFGT

-303 RKVDIPYNHI
+303 RKVDISYNHI

-320 NIQGELDKLSQKS
+320 DIQGELDKLSQKS

-345 KADFSTDNSWIDV
+345 KADFNDLNNSWIDV
-358 SEAIKNAGDNKEPI
+358 SEAIKNAGDSKEPI

-396 AEAPMIILNVTNIQ
+396 AEAPMIILNVINIQ

-436 PTQFNKLLWNF
+436 PNQFNKLLWNF

-457 RDYHLGSVL
+457 GDYHLGSVL

-498 TPPFVEIEE
+498 TPPFVEFEE
-507 PEKPKPEPKPDPE
+507 PEKPKPEPKP
-520 PKPKPKPDPEPEPEP
+520 EPEPAP

-553 DNTEDFTPPITVDV
+553 DNTEDFTPPLTVDV
-567 LDPDGTDENETPAG
+567 SDLDGKDKNETPAG
-581 EESTE
+581 EEST

-607 SKSTVTPTPVTEKSG
+607 SKFMVTPTAVNEKSS

-632 KNETVTAT
+632 ENENVT
-640 ETTKE
+640 ETSKE

-652 EDKTNLITIGI
+652 EDKTNLITTGI
-663 CFSKYCCNNH
+663 VLASIAATITALGSFINK
-673 GIRLIHQQEKEKL
+673 
-686 TKNKHLK
+686 KN

>member
-1 MYYGGTKMVKTKKTQ
+1 M
-16 FAIRKLAKGAVAV
+16 

-53 EMTDDTTSVVE
+53 EMTDDTTSNEITSDTTSVVE

-81 TGVSANYSEN
+81 TEVSANYSEN

-107 TQEKTDPV
+107 TQEKTDPE
-115 TSVNTEQPVQTE
+115 TSVNTEQPIQTE

-154 STEDTNSTNTEAEVN
+154 S
-169 KNTTSKEDTNKK
+169 KEGTNKK

-193 LANHIKDLANKHPL
+193 LADHIKDLADKHPL

-219 VTQNGRIAGN
+219 VTQNGHIAGN
-229 IATDKLSGTNFGT
+229 IAADKLSGTNFGT

-320 NIQGELDKLSQKS
+320 DIQGELDKLSQKS

-345 KADFSTDNSWIDV
+345 KADFNDLSNSWIDV
-358 SEAIKNAGDNKEPI
+358 SEAIKNAGDSKEPI

-396 AEAPMIILNVTNIQ
+396 AEAPMIILNVINIQ

-419 LVLEYADGNNI
+419 LVLEYVDGNNI

-436 PTQFNKLLWNF
+436 PNQFNKLLWNF

-457 RDYHLGSVL
+457 GDYHLGSVL

-498 TPPFVEIEE
+498 TPPFVEFEE
-507 PEKPKPEPKPDPE
+507 PEKPKPEPEPEPEPE
-520 PKPKPKPDPEPEPEP
+520 PKPEPEPEPEP

-553 DNTEDFTPPITVDV
+553 DNTEDFTPPLTVDV
-567 LDPDGTDENETPAG
+567 SDLDGTDENETPAG
-581 EESTE
+581 EEST

-607 SKSTVTPTPVTEKSG
+607 SKFMVTPTAVTEKSS

-632 KNETVTAT
+632 ENQNVT
-640 ETTKE
+640 ETSKE

-652 EDKTNLITIGI
+652 EDKTNLITTGI
-663 CFSKYCCNNH
+663 VLASIAATITALGSFINK
-673 GIRLIHQQEKEKL
+673 
-686 TKNKHLK
+686 KN

>member
-1 MYYGGTKMVKTKKTQ
+1 M
-16 FAIRKLAKGAVAV
+16 

-53 EMTDDTTSVVE
+53 EMTDDTTSNEVTSDTTSVVE

-81 TGVSANYSEN
+81 TEVSANYSEN

-107 TQEKTDPV
+107 TQEKTDPE
-115 TSVNTEQPVQTE
+115 TSVNTEQPIQTE
-127 EAESTTPVEDVN
+127 EAESTTPVEDGN

-154 STEDTNSTNTEAEVN
+154 S
-169 KNTTSKEDTNKK
+169 KEGTNKK

-193 LANHIKDLANKHPL
+193 LADHIKDLADKHPL

-219 VTQNGRIAGN
+219 VTQNGHIAGN
-229 IATDKLSGTNFGT
+229 IAADKLSGTNFGT

-320 NIQGELDKLSQKS
+320 DIQGELDKLGQKS

-345 KADFSTDNSWIDV
+345 KADFNDLNNSWTDV
-358 SEAIKNAGDNKEPI
+358 SEAIKNAGDSKEPI

-396 AEAPMIILNVTNIQ
+396 AEAPMIILNVINIQ

-436 PTQFNKLLWNF
+436 PNQFNKLLWNF

-457 RDYHLGSVL
+457 GDYHLGSVL

-498 TPPFVEIEE
+498 TPPFVEFEE
-507 PEKPKPEPKPDPE
+507 PEKPKPEPKPE
-520 PKPKPKPDPEPEPEP
+520 PEPEPAP

-547 KPEETP
+547 KTEETP
-553 DNTEDFTPPITVDV
+553 DNTEDFTPPLTVDV
-567 LDPDGTDENETPAG
+567 SDLDGTDENETPAG
-581 EESTE
+581 EEST

-607 SKSTVTPTPVTEKSG
+607 SKFMVTPTAVTEKSS

-632 KNETVTAT
+632 ENQNVT
-640 ETTKE
+640 ETSKE

-652 EDKTNLITIGI
+652 EDKTNLITTGI
-663 CFSKYCCNNH
+663 VLASIAATITALGSFINK
-673 GIRLIHQQEKEKL
+673 
-686 TKNKHLK
+686 KN

>member
-1 MYYGGTKMVKTKKTQ
+1 MFKTKKTQ

-53 EMTDDTTSVVE
+53 EMTDDTTSNEVTSDTTSVVE

-81 TGVSANYSEN
+81 TEVSANYSEN

-97 TTVQTDTDVS
+97 TTVQADTDVS
-107 TQEKTDPV
+107 TQEKTDPE
-115 TSVNTEQPVQTE
+115 TSVNTEQPIQTE
-127 EAESTTPVEDVN
+127 EAESTTPVEDIN

-154 STEDTNSTNTEAEVN
+154 S
-169 KNTTSKEDTNKK
+169 KEGTNKK

-193 LANHIKDLANKHPL
+193 LANHIKDLADKHPL

-219 VTQNGRIAGN
+219 VTQNGHIAGN
-229 IATDKLSGTNFGT
+229 IAADKLSGTNFGT

-320 NIQGELDKLSQKS
+320 DIQGELDKLSQKS

-345 KADFSTDNSWIDV
+345 KADFNDLNNSWIDV
-358 SEAIKNAGDNKEPI
+358 SEAIKNAGDSKEPI

-396 AEAPMIILNVTNIQ
+396 AEAPMIILNVINIQ

-436 PTQFNKLLWNF
+436 PNQFNKLLWNF

-457 RDYHLGSVL
+457 GDYHLGSVL

-498 TPPFVEIEE
+498 TPPFVEFEE
-507 PEKPKPEPKPDPE
+507 PEKPKPEPEPEPEPE
-520 PKPKPKPDPEPEPEP
+520 PKPEPEPEPEP

-553 DNTEDFTPPITVDV
+553 DNTEDFTPPLTVDV
-567 LDPDGTDENETPAG
+567 SDLDGTDENETPAG
-581 EESTE
+581 EEST

-607 SKSTVTPTPVTEKSG
+607 SKFMVTPTAVTEKSS

-632 KNETVTAT
+632 ENQNVT
-640 ETTKE
+640 ETSKE

-652 EDKTNLITIGI
+652 EDKTNLITTGI
-663 CFSKYCCNNH
+663 VLASIAATITALGSFINK
-673 GIRLIHQQEKEKL
+673 
-686 TKNKHLK
+686 KN

>member
-1 MYYGGTKMVKTKKTQ
+1 MFKTKKTQ

-53 EMTDDTTSVVE
+53 EMTDDTTSNEVTSDTTSVVE
-64 ESVPVE
+64 ENVPVE
-70 NNTADTLTTDN
+70 NNTANTLTTDN
-81 TGVSANYSEN
+81 TEVSANYSEN
-91 TDDSTT
+91 T
-97 TTVQTDTDVS
+97 
-107 TQEKTDPV
+107 
-115 TSVNTEQPVQTE
+115 EQPIQTE
-127 EAESTTPVEDVN
+127 EAESTTPVEDIN

-154 STEDTNSTNTEAEVN
+154 S
-169 KNTTSKEDTNKK
+169 KEGTNKK

-193 LANHIKDLANKHPL
+193 LANHIKDLADKHPL

-219 VTQNGRIAGN
+219 VTQNGHIADN
-229 IATDKLSGTNFGT
+229 IAADKLSGTNFGT

-293 NYGTAEKPDW
+293 NYGTAEKPDG
-303 RKVDIPYNHI
+303 RKVDISYNHI

-320 NIQGELDKLSQKS
+320 DIQGELDKLSQKS

-345 KADFSTDNSWIDV
+345 KADFNDLNNSWIDV
-358 SEAIKNAGDNKEPI
+358 SEAIKNAGDSKEPI

-396 AEAPMIILNVTNIQ
+396 AEAPMIILNVINIQ

-436 PTQFNKLLWNF
+436 PNQFNKLLWNF

-457 RDYHLGSVL
+457 GDYHLGSVL

-498 TPPFVEIEE
+498 TPPFVEFEE
-507 PEKPKPEPKPDPE
+507 PEKPKPEPKP
-520 PKPKPKPDPEPEPEP
+520 EPEPAP

-553 DNTEDFTPPITVDV
+553 DNTEDFTPPLTVDV
-567 LDPDGTDENETPAG
+567 SDLDGKDKNETPAG
-581 EESTE
+581 EEST

-607 SKSTVTPTPVTEKSG
+607 SKFMVTPTAVNEKSS

-632 KNETVTAT
+632 ENENVT
-640 ETTKE
+640 ETSKE

-652 EDKTNLITIGI
+652 EDKTNLITTGI
-663 CFSKYCCNNH
+663 VLASIAATITALGSFINK
-673 GIRLIHQQEKEKL
+673 
-686 TKNKHLK
+686 KN

>member
-1 MYYGGTKMVKTKKTQ
+1 M
-16 FAIRKLAKGAVAV
+16 

-81 TGVSANYSEN
+81 TEVSANYSEN

-107 TQEKTDPV
+107 TQEKTDPE
-115 TSVNTEQPVQTE
+115 TSVNTEQPIQTE

-154 STEDTNSTNTEAEVN
+154 S
-169 KNTTSKEDTNKK
+169 KEGTNKK

-193 LANHIKDLANKHPL
+193 LADHIKDLADKHPL

-219 VTQNGRIAGN
+219 VTQNGHIAGN
-229 IATDKLSGTNFGT
+229 IAADKLSGTNFGT

-320 NIQGELDKLSQKS
+320 DIQGELDKLSQKS

-345 KADFSTDNSWIDV
+345 KADFNDLNNSWTDV
-358 SEAIKNAGDNKEPI
+358 SEAIKNAGDSKEPI

-396 AEAPMIILNVTNIQ
+396 AEAPMIILNVINIQ

-436 PTQFNKLLWNF
+436 PNQFNKLLWNF

-457 RDYHLGSVL
+457 GDYHLGSVL

-498 TPPFVEIEE
+498 TPPFVEFEE
-507 PEKPKPEPKPDPE
+507 PEKPKPEPKPE
-520 PKPKPKPDPEPEPEP
+520 PEPEPEPKPEKPKPEPKPEPEPEPAP

-553 DNTEDFTPPITVDV
+553 DNTEDFTPPLTVDV
-567 LDPDGTDENETPAG
+567 SDLDGTDENETPAG
-581 EESTE
+581 EEST

-607 SKSTVTPTPVTEKSG
+607 SKFMVTPTAVTEKSS

-632 KNETVTAT
+632 ENQNVT
-640 ETTKE
+640 ETSKE

-652 EDKTNLITIGI
+652 EDKTNLITTGI
-663 CFSKYCCNNH
+663 VLASIAATITALGSFINK
-673 GIRLIHQQEKEKL
+673 
-686 TKNKHLK
+686 KN

>member
-1 MYYGGTKMVKTKKTQ
+1 M
-16 FAIRKLAKGAVAV
+16 
-29 LLSFGILAGPSAPI
+29 
-43 VSAAS
+43 
-48 EAIQN
+48 
-53 EMTDDTTSVVE
+53 
-64 ESVPVE
+64 
-70 NNTADTLTTDN
+70 
-81 TGVSANYSEN
+81 
-91 TDDSTT
+91 DSTT

-107 TQEKTDPV
+107 TQEKTDPE
-115 TSVNTEQPVQTE
+115 TSVNTEQPIQTE
-127 EAESTTPVEDVN
+127 EAESTTPVEDIN

-154 STEDTNSTNTEAEVN
+154 S
-169 KNTTSKEDTNKK
+169 KEGTNKK

-193 LANHIKDLANKHPL
+193 LADHIKDLADKHPL

-219 VTQNGRIAGN
+219 VTQNGHIAGN
-229 IATDKLSGTNFGT
+229 IAADKLSGTNFGT

-320 NIQGELDKLSQKS
+320 DIQGELDKLGQKS

-345 KADFSTDNSWIDV
+345 KADFNDLNNSWTDV
-358 SEAIKNAGDNKEPI
+358 SEAIKNAGDSKEPI

-396 AEAPMIILNVTNIQ
+396 AEAPMIILNVINIQ

-436 PTQFNKLLWNF
+436 PNQFNKLLWNF

-457 RDYHLGSVL
+457 GDYHLGSVL

-498 TPPFVEIEE
+498 TPPFVEFEE
-507 PEKPKPEPKPDPE
+507 PEKPKPEPE
-520 PKPKPKPDPEPEPEP
+520 PEPEPEPAP

-547 KPEETP
+547 KTEETP
-553 DNTEDFTPPITVDV
+553 DNTEDFTPPLTVNVSD
-567 LDPDGTDENETPAG
+567 LDGTDENETPAG
-581 EESTE
+581 EEST

-607 SKSTVTPTPVTEKSG
+607 SKFMVTPTAVTEKSS

-632 KNETVTAT
+632 ENQNVT
-640 ETTKE
+640 ETSKE

-652 EDKTNLITIGI
+652 EDKTNLITTGI
-663 CFSKYCCNNH
+663 VLASIAATITALGSFINK
-673 GIRLIHQQEKEKL
+673 
-686 TKNKHLK
+686 KN

>member
-1 MYYGGTKMVKTKKTQ
+1 M
-16 FAIRKLAKGAVAV
+16 

-53 EMTDDTTSVVE
+53 EMTDDTTSNEITSDTTSVVE

-81 TGVSANYSEN
+81 TEVSANYSEN

-107 TQEKTDPV
+107 TQEKTDPE
-115 TSVNTEQPVQTE
+115 TSVNTEQPIQTE
-127 EAESTTPVEDVN
+127 EAESTTPVENVN

-154 STEDTNSTNTEAEVN
+154 S
-169 KNTTSKEDTNKK
+169 KEGTNKK

-193 LANHIKDLANKHPL
+193 LANHIKDLADKHPL

-219 VTQNGRIAGN
+219 VTQNGHIAGN
-229 IATDKLSGTNFGT
+229 IAADKLSGTNFGT

-320 NIQGELDKLSQKS
+320 DIQGELDKLSQKS

-345 KADFSTDNSWIDV
+345 KADFNDLNNSWIDV
-358 SEAIKNAGDNKEPI
+358 SEAIKNAGDSKEPI

-396 AEAPMIILNVTNIQ
+396 AEAPMIILNVINIQ

-436 PTQFNKLLWNF
+436 PNQFNKLLWNF

-457 RDYHLGSVL
+457 GDYHLGSVL

-507 PEKPKPEPKPDPE
+507 PEKPKPEPKP
-520 PKPKPKPDPEPEPEP
+520 EPEPAP

-553 DNTEDFTPPITVDV
+553 DNTEDFTPPLTVDV
-567 LDPDGTDENETPAG
+567 SDLDGTDENETPAG

-586 EEAIAPLPEN
+586 EAIAPLPEN
-596 VIEKNQ
+596 VIERNQ
-602 KEVTS
+602 KEITP
-607 SKSTVTPTPVTEKSG
+607 SKFMVTPTAVTEKSS

-632 KNETVTAT
+632 ENQNVT
-640 ETTKE
+640 ETSKE

-652 EDKTNLITIGI
+652 EDKTNLITTGI
-663 CFSKYCCNNH
+663 VLASIAATITALGSFINK
-673 GIRLIHQQEKEKL
+673 
-686 TKNKHLK
+686 KN

>member
-1 MYYGGTKMVKTKKTQ
+1 M
-16 FAIRKLAKGAVAV
+16 

-53 EMTDDTTSVVE
+53 EMTDDTTSNEVTSDTTSVVE

-81 TGVSANYSEN
+81 TEVSANYSEN

-107 TQEKTDPV
+107 TQEKTDPE
-115 TSVNTEQPVQTE
+115 TSVNTEQPIQTE
-127 EAESTTPVEDVN
+127 EAESTTPVEDIN

-154 STEDTNSTNTEAEVN
+154 S
-169 KNTTSKEDTNKK
+169 KEGTNKK

-193 LANHIKDLANKHPL
+193 LADHIKDLADKHPL

-219 VTQNGRIAGN
+219 VTQNGHIAGN
-229 IATDKLSGTNFGT
+229 IAADKLSGTNFGT

-320 NIQGELDKLSQKS
+320 DIQGELDKLSQKS

-345 KADFSTDNSWIDV
+345 KADFNDLNNSWTDV
-358 SEAIKNAGDNKEPI
+358 SEAIKNAGDSKEPI

-396 AEAPMIILNVTNIQ
+396 AEAPMIILNVINIQ

-436 PTQFNKLLWNF
+436 PNQFNKLLWNF

-457 RDYHLGSVL
+457 GDYHLGSVL

-507 PEKPKPEPKPDPE
+507 PEKPKPEP
-520 PKPKPKPDPEPEPEP
+520 

-553 DNTEDFTPPITVDV
+553 DNTEDFTPPLTVDV
-567 LDPDGTDENETPAG
+567 SDLDGTDENETPAG
-581 EESTE
+581 EEST

-607 SKSTVTPTPVTEKSG
+607 SKFMVTPTAVTEKSS

-632 KNETVTAT
+632 ENQNVT
-640 ETTKE
+640 ETSKE

-652 EDKTNLITIGI
+652 EDKTNLITTGI
-663 CFSKYCCNNH
+663 VLASIAATITALGSFINK
-673 GIRLIHQQEKEKL
+673 
-686 TKNKHLK
+686 KN